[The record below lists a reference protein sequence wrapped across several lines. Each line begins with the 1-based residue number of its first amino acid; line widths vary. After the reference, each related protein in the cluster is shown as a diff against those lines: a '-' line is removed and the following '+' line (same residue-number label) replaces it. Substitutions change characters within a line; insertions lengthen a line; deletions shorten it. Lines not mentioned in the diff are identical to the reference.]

1 MKDDSRRN
9 PEIGQFYGRS
19 QRKKSAVLVDM
30 AIWEQIVTLLED
42 AEDAE
47 AIKQARAIREE
58 QVPWRVAKKKELK
71 PGK

>member
-1 MKDDSRRN
+1 
-9 PEIGQFYGRS
+9 
-19 QRKKSAVLVDM
+19 M

-42 AEDAE
+42 AEDAQN
-47 AIKQARAIREE
+47 IKQARAIREE